1 MYLQLNSSSSD
12 LPVLLTMFFES
23 TKICQPFLDIVSKM
37 FGIQQCEWFLYKFFV
52 SHYQDILEF
61 DSIFA
66 RKLTHAMGVDGC
78 ISEVRCQ
85 DECQTNR
92 NITELFI
99 ISLQRKP
106 KLPAGTLLQH
116 LLESVCKLNTMSI
129 VKKYYAIH
137 ILLKFNVRLDM
148 AQQSMILQILLAEYD
163 KIIQGNRDSIVFW
176 PSMLTILKYLW
187 KKKSSVWSLKHE
199 IQKITCECVLKSM
212 VGYDFNS
219 PEKLGFLKN
228 VVSDPDGLELM
239 SNSSW
244 LDIAIKSNASEM
256 VILCIYTVLIQ
267 SATNSCRVLEVILF
281 EREDFESQKI
291 LTRLILE
298 FGIKGEI
305 PDAFV
310 TKMIHLYLNAVEE
323 IESNTMKCQYWTKLT
338 LLQVLLSKILLNSK
352 EMAKTPCLGESI
364 LVVSNFQGEEANQN
378 VARATAD
385 CLLLILDM
393 NISNTKFNVKS
404 LDSPR
409 DPLVLGLECIK
420 ATKYLEST
428 RNFLEVYRGLLIA
441 LSSPL
446 LTIDRKNEAVVL
458 HSITMAFQNLVGSTA
473 SKFNYFKC
481 CYLTRVA
488 LGLVSTM
495 GIDIAKLERVLNGKE
510 SGLQEKE
517 VVGQI
522 SKALWARICK

>member
-12 LPVLLTMFFES
+12 LPVMLTMFFES

-37 FGIQQCEWFLYKFFV
+37 FGIQQCERFLYKLFV
-52 SHYQDILEF
+52 SHYREILEF

-66 RKLTHAMGVDGC
+66 RKLTHAMGVAECLCD
-78 ISEVRCQ
+78 VRCQ

-92 NITELFI
+92 NMSELFI
-99 ISLQRKP
+99 LSLQRKP
-106 KLPAGTLLQH
+106 KLTAGTVMQDLLQ
-116 LLESVCKLNTMSI
+116 SVGKLNTMPTM
-129 VKKYYAIH
+129 KKYYAIH
-137 ILLKFNVRLDM
+137 ILLKFDLRLEM

-176 PSMLTILKYLW
+176 PSMMTILKYLW
-187 KKKSSVWSLKHE
+187 KKKSSVWSLKNE

-219 PEKLGFLKN
+219 PERLGFLKN
-228 VVSDPDGLELM
+228 VVSDPEGLELI

-267 SATNSCRVLEVILF
+267 SATNSCRVLELILF

-323 IESNTMKCQYWTKLT
+323 IGSTSIAWQYWTKLT
-338 LLQVLLSKILLNSK
+338 LLQVLLFKLLLNSK

-364 LVVSNFQGEEANQN
+364 LEVSNSQGEEENQN

-393 NISNTKFNVKS
+393 NISNTKFDMKS
-404 LDSPR
+404 LDSTR

-420 ATKYLEST
+420 ATKYLEGN
-428 RNFLEVYRGLLIA
+428 RNFLEVYRALLIA

-446 LTIDRKNEAVVL
+446 LTIDHKNEAVVL
-458 HSITMAFQNLVGSTA
+458 SSITMAFQNLVGSTA
-473 SKFNYFKC
+473 AKFHYFNC
-481 CYLTRVA
+481 YYLTRAA
-488 LGLVSTM
+488 LRLVSTM
-495 GIDIAKLERVLNGKE
+495 GIDISKLERVLDGEE